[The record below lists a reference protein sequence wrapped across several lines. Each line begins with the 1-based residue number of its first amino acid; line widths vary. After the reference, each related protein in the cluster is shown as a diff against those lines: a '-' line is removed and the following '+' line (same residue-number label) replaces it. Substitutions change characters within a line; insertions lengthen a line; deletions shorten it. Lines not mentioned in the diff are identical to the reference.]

1 MGKTSVVKLP
11 PGMTAFPRTSKRAD
25 QQKRR
30 MVGQSQMLR
39 TLALRQLGRSKNSKK
54 KTEKKTEKETESSEL
69 DPVKLGMDDL
79 RRLLDETPIK
89 PMLEGAPMHDGH
101 RFVIFFDR
109 EQVADLGNLKL
120 AVLRVG
126 HPLGDIKDVAD
137 EVSSSSTA
145 RSSSRVPVAVRKLH
159 AARSSIVWNMKF
171 GGMDRKENLLDVK
184 DQQAAMS
191 LKLWGGKK
199 NPWSAL
205 WASDLWA
212 SDL

>member
-11 PGMTAFPRTSKRAD
+11 RGMTAFPRMSKLAD

-39 TLALRQLGRSKNSKK
+39 QLALRQLGRSKNSKK
-54 KTEKKTEKETESSEL
+54 ETENPEL
-69 DPVKLGMDDL
+69 DPKKLGMDDL
-79 RRLLDETPIK
+79 IRLFDETPIM
-89 PMLEGAPMHDGH
+89 PMLEGTPMHGH
-101 RFVIFFDR
+101 RFVIYFDV

-120 AVLRVG
+120 EVLRVG

-137 EVSSSSTA
+137 EVGSSSTG
-145 RSSSRVPVAVRKLH
+145 RSSSRVPVAVRELH
-159 AARSSIVWNMKF
+159 AARSRIVWNMKF
-171 GGMDRKENLLDVK
+171 GGMDRQENLLDVK

-191 LKLWGGKK
+191 LKLWEKT

-205 WASDLWA
+205 WAS
-212 SDL
+212 SF